1 MKQSIKLLCIT
12 LFLLIITPSATTYAM
27 EQGVAGIA
35 RSLDALCGAV
45 PEALVQEDGNS
56 DINRAIEDYSLLYEV
71 DADLVRAVICA
82 ESDGVVR
89 AYNENGNGSTD
100 RGLMQI
106 NSCNYEWLEDELGIT
121 DWYDPKQNIQAGTY
135 MLSLLSV
142 KYGDLHK
149 VLMAYNM
156 GADRMRELWSKGIT
170 SSKYSRKVMGKFNQ
184 LKEGGK

>member
-12 LFLLIITPSATTYAM
+12 LFLLIITPSATAYAM

-35 RSLDALCGAV
+35 RSLDALCGAG

-71 DADLVRAVICA
+71 DADLVRAVIYA
-82 ESDGVVR
+82 ESDGVIT
-89 AYNENGNGSTD
+89 AYNENKNGSAD

-106 NSCNYEWLEDELGIT
+106 NSCNYEWLEGELGIT
-121 DWYDPKQNIQAGTY
+121 DWYDPRQNIQAGTY
-135 MLSLLSV
+135 MLSLLTD

-156 GADRMRELWSKGIT
+156 GADRMRELWREGIT
-170 SSKYSRKVMGKFNQ
+170 SSNYSRKVVAKFNE
-184 LKEGGK
+184 LKEEAK